1 MSADEF
7 HTCLINPEKLD
18 AASLPLLKQLVEQ
31 YPAFQLAWMLL
42 LKNLK
47 NLDDPEF
54 EHYLQQGAI
63 RVADRRQLY
72 HFLITGSQTT
82 DISQPEEEFHLLSKE
97 YVAAGTYQL
106 KQEEEQDESLADLV
120 KSLRKKQASKESPTE
135 QGGSEKLSDNE
146 FVTETLAKIYARQ
159 GLYKQAILAYEKLS
173 LKYPEKN
180 TYFAG
185 QIEEIKRLMN

>member
-1 MSADEF
+1 
-7 HTCLINPEKLD
+7 
-18 AASLPLLKQLVEQ
+18 
-31 YPAFQLAWMLL
+31 MLL

-72 HFLITGSQTT
+72 HFLMNGSQAA
-82 DISQPEEEFHLLSKE
+82 DNPQPEEEFHLLSKE
-97 YVAAGTYQL
+97 YATAGTYQL
-106 KQEEEQDESLADLV
+106 KQEDEQDESLADLV
-120 KSLRKKQASKESPTE
+120 KSLRKKQASKESITE
-135 QGGSEKLSDNE
+135 PAESEKLPDNE